1 MSRVVFDEIKEL
13 VTEARNPLTI
23 DIDKKSTQETLVLIN
38 QEDQSVADAVA
49 QEISQIAA
57 AVDIIV
63 AAIKAGGRL
72 FYVGAGTSGRLGV
85 LDAAECP
92 PTFGTEPDLVQG
104 IIAGGYKALLR
115 SQEGAEDIA
124 DNGAQDLI
132 DHGFTPSDV
141 LCGIAA
147 SQRTP
152 YVLGAIAKAKDLGAK
167 VIFVFCNPPE
177 RMPVQ
182 IDVAICPVVGPEVI
196 MGSTRMKA
204 GTATKLVLNMLTTA
218 TMIQLGKVY
227 QNLMVDMKTTS
238 EKLEERSKRIVM
250 LATGV
255 DYNLAEATLNLANGH
270 VKTAL
275 VMILAGADAEK
286 ARELLTLG
294 NGFVRNAIA
303 V

>member
-1 MSRVVFDEIKEL
+1 MSQVVFEEIKDL
-13 VTEARNPLTI
+13 ITEARNPRTI
-23 DIDKKSTQETLVLIN
+23 DIDQKSTVEILQLIN
-38 QEDQSVADAVA
+38 DEDQSVAGAVA
-49 QEISQIAA
+49 QEISHIAE
-57 AVDIIV
+57 AVDLIV

-85 LDAAECP
+85 LDASECP
-92 PTFGTEPDLVQG
+92 STFGTEPDLVQG

-132 DHGFTPSDV
+132 DHGFSASDV

-167 VIFVFCNPPE
+167 VIFVFCNPLE
-177 RMPVQ
+177 RLPVEV
-182 IDVAICPVVGPEVI
+182 DVAICPIVGPEVI

-218 TMIQLGKVY
+218 VMIQLGKVY
-227 QNLMVDMKTTS
+227 QNLMVDLKMTS

-255 DYNLAEATLNLANGH
+255 GYNLAEATLNLANGH

-275 VMILAGADAEK
+275 VMILAGVDVEK
-286 ARELLTLG
+286 ARERLRLG

-303 V
+303 A